1 MKSTGLAVFIIGV
14 GASAALLAASAAPAA
29 GPLMQPA
36 PAPLAA
42 PLDRAFPGK
51 LTLAVDASDTQHRVV
66 HVEEHISG
74 VSRQSVLLFPK
85 WLPGNHSHTGPIER
99 LTGLR
104 ISSHGAPLGW
114 QRDPLDVYAFHLL
127 PTGAAALTELDVA
140 FDYLSPTEAA
150 IDPVEMSPDL
160 AVLDWNELLLYP
172 AGYYARRIPVSA
184 SLKLPAGWQH
194 ASALETEST
203 HEDRVQFKA
212 TDLETLMDS
221 PIYAGRHAA
230 HFDLN
235 PGGGTPVRM
244 NVFADRPGQL
254 ALKDEHL
261 AAYRALVQQ
270 AQLLYGSHHYEHYDF
285 LVALSDQI
293 HGKGLEHH
301 QSSEDT
307 VGSGAFSDWDKTAWY
322 RDLLPHEY
330 THSWNGKFRRPAD
343 LWTPNYNLPMQDS
356 LLWVYEGQTEYWGD
370 VLAARSGLWSR
381 QQALDQLAL
390 VASYYDLQ
398 PGRQW
403 RSLQD
408 TTNDPIINHHRPTT
422 WENWTRYKDYYDEG
436 LLIWLDID
444 TLIRERSQG
453 RRSLDDFAH
462 AFFSIDDGSRAV
474 VTYTFEDVVRALNQ
488 VEPYDW
494 AGLLHQRVS
503 GVGQP
508 APLDGIRRGGYR
520 LVYSDKPSDFQ
531 KDVDSLHKQVNL
543 LHAIGATIDEDGA
556 VSEVV
561 WGKAAYQAGLVA
573 GAQIVA
579 VNGEAYSGERLSDAV
594 SAAKATHQPM
604 ALIVRAGSHYR
615 ITSIEY
621 YEGLRYPH
629 LERDPAVPA
638 RLDDILKA
646 RERLRQ

>member
-1 MKSTGLAVFIIGV
+1 MSGLALSCVL
-14 GASAALLAASAAPAA
+14 SLPAAAAAPI
-29 GPLMQPA
+29 
-36 PAPLAA
+36 AA
-42 PLDRAFPGK
+42 PLDRAFPGAI
-51 LTLAVDASDTQHRVV
+51 TLSVDASDTQHRIV
-66 HVEEHISG
+66 HVEEQLTG
-74 VSRQSVLLFPK
+74 VSRSSVLLFPK
-85 WLPGNHSHTGPIER
+85 WLPGNHSHTGPVER
-99 LTGLR
+99 LSGLR
-104 ISSHGAPLGW
+104 ISSHGAPIGW
-114 QRDPLDVYAFHLL
+114 QRDALDVYAFHLQ
-127 PTGAAALTELDVA
+127 PGVAVSELDVS
-140 FDYLSPTEAA
+140 FDYLSPTGPA

-184 SLKLPAGWQH
+184 SLRLPAGWQH

-203 HEDRVQFKA
+203 HEERRQFRA

-221 PIYAGRHAA
+221 PVYAGRHMAR
-230 HFDLN
+230 FDLN
-235 PGGGTPVRM
+235 PGGNPPVTL

-254 ALKDEHL
+254 TLKPEQL
-261 AAYRALVQQ
+261 AAHRALVQQ
-270 AQLLYGSHHYEHYDF
+270 AQLLYGSHHYTHYDF
-285 LVALSDQI
+285 LYALSDQI

-307 VGSGAFSDWDKTAWY
+307 VGSGAFSDWDQTAWY

-343 LWTPNYNLPMQDS
+343 LWTPNYNVPMRDS

-390 VASYYDLQ
+390 IAAYYDLQ

-403 RSLQD
+403 RSLED

-436 LLIWLDID
+436 LLVWLDVD
-444 TLIRERSQG
+444 TLIRERSHG
-453 RRSLDDFAH
+453 RRSLDDFARG
-462 AFFSIDDGSRAV
+462 FLGINDGSRSV
-474 VTYTFEDVVRALNQ
+474 VTYTFEDVVHALNQ

-494 AGLLHQRVS
+494 TAMLRQRLD
-503 GVGQP
+503 GVDQS
-508 APLDGIRRGGYR
+508 APLDGLKRGGYR
-520 LVYSDKPSDFQ
+520 LTYTDQPSDFQ
-531 KDVDSLHKQVNL
+531 KDIDRLHKHLNL
-543 LHAIGATIDEDGA
+543 LHSIGATIDDDGSI
-556 VSEVV
+556 SEVV
-561 WGKAAYQAGLVA
+561 WGKAAFQAGLA
-573 GAQIVA
+573 ASAQIVA
-579 VNGEAYSGERLSDAV
+579 VNGQAYGAELLGEAIT
-594 SAAKATHQPM
+594 AAKASHQPIQ
-604 ALIVRAGSHYR
+604 LIVHTGSHYQ
-615 ITSIEY
+615 ITLIEY

-646 RERLRQ
+646 RERL